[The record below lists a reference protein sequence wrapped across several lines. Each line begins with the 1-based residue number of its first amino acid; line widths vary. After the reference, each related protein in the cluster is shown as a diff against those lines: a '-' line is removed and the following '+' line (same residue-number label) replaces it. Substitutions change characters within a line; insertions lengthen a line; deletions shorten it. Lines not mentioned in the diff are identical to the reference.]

1 MTQNNKAA
9 FGALLTLLLSVTVA
23 PAWAD
28 IVVLDAR
35 AELSA
40 AEPRSV
46 AVTFLLRNDTA
57 HELELMKV
65 ESARA
70 GRVELKQ
77 LSYDADNRPH
87 VWPVAKFEI
96 PPGGSIRLR
105 RAGRF
110 FRVSELDANLRVG
123 DRLPLTLVFEDEP
136 PLTLDLTLEAAP
148 AK

>member
-1 MTQNNKAA
+1 MTQNNKTALR
-9 FGALLTLLLSVTVA
+9 ALLTLLLAVTVV

-40 AEPRSV
+40 SEPRSV
-46 AVTFLLRNDTA
+46 AVYFMLRNETA

-96 PPGGSIRLR
+96 PPGGSIRLM

-110 FRVSELDANLRVG
+110 FRVSELDAKLRVG

-148 AK
+148 RK